1 MSSQLR
7 VTKRLTN
14 EGWVLSGS
22 ITEGPLPRDI
32 FVHENTGTEELGA
45 FVSVAHAKDL
55 SRIPVRSGAIPTERA
70 KYVRDGS
77 FTYLVLGE
85 DPDSVIS
92 GLVTSVKKFS
102 KEYYAI
108 KEQTSVYLID

>member
-1 MSSQLR
+1 MSSQFR

-22 ITEGPLPRDI
+22 ITDGPLPKDI
-32 FVHENTGTEELGA
+32 FVHENTGTEEPGP

-55 SRIPVRSGAIPTERA
+55 SRIPVRSGALPTERA
-70 KYVRDGS
+70 KYVRTDS

-85 DPDSVIS
+85 DPDSVTS
-92 GLVTSVKKFS
+92 GLVASVRKFS

-108 KEQTSVYLID
+108 KEQTNVYLID